1 MSGMGRRLYHVC
13 RSEAAFV
20 HTQFQDRAWIFD
32 QIDVRKWRKHSRR
45 LERDAGGL
53 LEFSSLKLP
62 DDLPELAQ
70 FLRGSGVPWVAVLE
84 PGHLESGDIRQLVR
98 NECLSFVTLPSSSER
113 LAHAVGHACGMAA
126 LWRAA
131 SNDVGTGDCEDELV
145 GNSDS
150 MHALFRAIRKIA
162 TSDAP
167 VYISG
172 ETGTGK
178 ELTAKAIH
186 KRSSRRDRAFVAVNC
201 GAIPPHLFQS
211 ELFGYE
217 RGAFTGA
224 VQRKIGRVEAA
235 QAGTLFLDEI
245 GDLPF
250 ESQASLL
257 RFLQEQ
263 KIERL
268 GGEGS
273 IDVDVRVICATHVD
287 LEQAISAG
295 RFRRDL
301 YHRLCV
307 LQLDEPPLR
316 DRADDIE
323 LLAHHALER
332 YRNDATRRVRG
343 FSSCALAALGAYHWP
358 GNVRELMN
366 RVRRAIVMSDGTVIT
381 AADLGFDSGPDVR
394 TRSISY
400 AREEAE
406 RRAIEIALLRN
417 GARLADAATDL
428 GVSRVTLYRLLR
440 AYGFERTGLETGTG
454 E

>member
-13 RSEAAFV
+13 RSDAASL
-20 HTQFQDRAWIFD
+20 HTQFQDHAWIVD

-45 LERDAGGL
+45 LERDAGGV

-62 DDLPELAQ
+62 HDLPELAK
-70 FLRGSGVPWVAVLE
+70 FLRGSSVPWVAVLE
-84 PGHLESGDIRQLVR
+84 AGHLESADIRQLVR
-98 NECLSFVTLPSSSER
+98 NECVSFVTLPSSNER
-113 LAHAVGHACGMAA
+113 MAHAVGHACGMVA
-126 LWRAA
+126 LGLAA
-131 SNDVGTGDCEDELV
+131 SNDVGKKGCEDELV
-145 GNSDS
+145 GDSDS
-150 MHALFRAIRKIA
+150 MHALFHAIRKMS

-167 VYISG
+167 VYIFG

-186 KRSSRRDRAFVAVNC
+186 NRSSRREKPFVAVNC
-201 GAIPPHLFQS
+201 GAIPPNLFQS

-332 YRNDATRRVRG
+332 YHNDATRRVRG
-343 FSSCALAALGAYHWP
+343 FSSCALEALRTYHWP

-381 AADLGFDSGPDVR
+381 AADLGLDRGGEVR
-394 TRSISY
+394 TMSISR

-406 RRAIEIALLRN
+406 RRAIEIALLKN
-417 GARLADAATDL
+417 GGRLADAARDL
-428 GVSRVTLYRLLR
+428 GVSRVTLYRLLGS
-440 AYGFERTGLETGTG
+440 YGFQRAGLETGTG

>member
-1 MSGMGRRLYHVC
+1 V
-13 RSEAAFV
+13 
-20 HTQFQDRAWIFD
+20 
-32 QIDVRKWRKHSRR
+32 
-45 LERDAGGL
+45 
-53 LEFSSLKLP
+53 LEFSSLQLP
-62 DDLPELAQ
+62 HDLPELAQ

-84 PGHLESGDIRQLVR
+84 PRHLESGDIRQLVR

-113 LAHAVGHACGMAA
+113 MGYAIGHACGMGA

-131 SNDVGTGDCEDELV
+131 SNDVPSEAGSTGCEDELV

-150 MHALFRAIRKIA
+150 MHALFRAIRKIS

-186 KRSSRRDRAFVAVNC
+186 RRSSRRERPFVAVNC
-201 GAIPPHLFQS
+201 GAIPPALFQS

-224 VQRKIGRVEAA
+224 AQRKIGRIEAA
-235 QAGTLFLDEI
+235 HSGTLFLDEI
-245 GDLPF
+245 GDMPF

-268 GGEGS
+268 GAEGS

-295 RFRRDL
+295 RFRSDL
-301 YHRLCV
+301 YHRICV
-307 LQLDEPPLR
+307 LQVDEPPLR
-316 DRADDIE
+316 DRDDDIE

-332 YRNDATRRVRG
+332 YRNDATRRIRG
-343 FSSCALAALGAYHWP
+343 FSSCALEALRTYRWP

-366 RVRRAIVMSDGTVIT
+366 RVRRAVVMSDGTVIT
-381 AADLGFDSGPDVR
+381 AADLGLDRGGDVR
-394 TRSISY
+394 PTSIAH

-406 RRAIEIALLRN
+406 RHAIENALLRN
-417 GARLADAATDL
+417 GGRFADAARDL
-428 GVSRVTLYRLLR
+428 GVSRVTLYRLLGS
-440 AYGFERTGLETGTG
+440 YGLQKPVLETGTG
-454 E
+454 A